1 MMKSLKNQSVDGMMK
16 FQLGEIFEYFTI
28 SRGIIKERKKTQ
40 IFFCFFFS
48 LGNYRNSARP

>member
-1 MMKSLKNQSVDGMMK
+1 MMK

-28 SRGIIKERKKTQ
+28 SRGIIKERNKTQ